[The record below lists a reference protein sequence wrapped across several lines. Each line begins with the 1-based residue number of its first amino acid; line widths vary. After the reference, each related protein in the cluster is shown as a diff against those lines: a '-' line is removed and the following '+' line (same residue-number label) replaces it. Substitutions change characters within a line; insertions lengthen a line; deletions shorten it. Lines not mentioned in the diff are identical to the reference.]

1 MVSIFF
7 MLLKIPLFSIFLFFF
22 RTSTVYTKWKPRIRT
37 TGISL
42 KCPVI
47 FLKVCFLKGLEN
59 ISRNILHG
67 DREAH
72 GACARMTS
80 TLCDQSTLSV
90 MSGFISEQRIQA
102 VDCNPL
108 FSLLEK

>member
-1 MVSIFF
+1 M
-7 MLLKIPLFSIFLFFF
+7 
-22 RTSTVYTKWKPRIRT
+22 
-37 TGISL
+37 
-42 KCPVI
+42 
-47 FLKVCFLKGLEN
+47 
-59 ISRNILHG
+59 SRNILHG

-72 GACARMTS
+72 GACARTTS
-80 TLCDQSTLSV
+80 ILCDQSTLSV